1 MDEQTPPENAS
12 DGNLAPQPAPPWEGV
27 TIADLRDFDFETPI
41 AGSKSADAGE
51 LGDVYRAAAANL
63 APDAAANGPASRIFS
78 MLAAVLGMH
87 LDRRSPPR
95 RTTQLSA
102 VTIRHNVSTN
112 TL

>member
-1 MDEQTPPENAS
+1 
-12 DGNLAPQPAPPWEGV
+12 
-27 TIADLRDFDFETPI
+27 
-41 AGSKSADAGE
+41 
-51 LGDVYRAAAANL
+51 
-63 APDAAANGPASRIFS
+63 